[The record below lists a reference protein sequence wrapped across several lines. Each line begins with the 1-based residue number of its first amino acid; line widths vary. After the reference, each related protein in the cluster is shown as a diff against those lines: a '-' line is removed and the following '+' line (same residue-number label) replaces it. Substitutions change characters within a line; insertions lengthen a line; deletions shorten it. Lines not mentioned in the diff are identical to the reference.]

1 MFNRVMTRCTTCFC
15 AAVGVLLL
23 TVPTG
28 SSRQALNPLVAGPLS
43 AATAADL
50 ARLVAQSGFSAGF
63 IVTLP
68 EEDEETLAQVA
79 QTRGQLMNRSAF
91 GLWLKSEL
99 GKTDWGTQRLASL
112 TEVDEALAQF
122 RARRVGAWQVPAIGE
137 RDVRVL
143 KAKGATLCAT
153 RLTRLVRGPVES
165 RDLIAAISTLVREA
179 TAASV
184 PRGFVGS
191 CIGANQFA
199 TQPITLAAGA
209 TLEATLNNAVGA
221 FRSSVWIAV
230 EGRRGVCSVG
240 VIQKSLNEGVCTTAI
255 TDNIPQQ

>member
-1 MFNRVMTRCTTCFC
+1 MSFRAVC

-28 SSRQALNPLVAGPLS
+28 SSRQALNPLFVRQLS
-43 AATAADL
+43 TATAADL

-68 EEDEETLAQVA
+68 QEEEETLAKVA
-79 QTRGQLMNRSAF
+79 EARGQLMNRSAF

-99 GKTDWGTQRLASL
+99 GRTDWGTQRLASL
-112 TEVDEALAQF
+112 TEVDEALTQF
-122 RARRVGAWQVPAIGE
+122 TARRVGVWQIPAIGE
-137 RDVRVL
+137 RDVRLL
-143 KAKGATLCAT
+143 KAKGATACAT
-153 RLTRLVRGPVES
+153 RLTRLVSGPVES
-165 RDLIAAISTLVREA
+165 RDLIAAISTLVRET

-199 TQPITLAAGA
+199 KQPITLAPGA
-209 TLEATLNNAVGA
+209 TLEATLNNAVGV
-221 FRSSVWIAV
+221 FGSSVWMAV
-230 EGRRGVCSVG
+230 ESRSGVCSVG

-255 TDNIPQQ
+255 TDNLPQQ